1 MLEAGLVALMAPLG
15 KLPDGACAVRAEERV
30 SEPRGRGIPSA
41 AVAAVAAWSH
51 ATAIFDRIGVDFLT
65 TPFQPIP
72 VSRAGCPAP

>member
-41 AVAAVAAWSH
+41 AVCRCCRCLEPR
-51 ATAIFDRIGVDFLT
+51 DRYF
-65 TPFQPIP
+65 
-72 VSRAGCPAP
+72 